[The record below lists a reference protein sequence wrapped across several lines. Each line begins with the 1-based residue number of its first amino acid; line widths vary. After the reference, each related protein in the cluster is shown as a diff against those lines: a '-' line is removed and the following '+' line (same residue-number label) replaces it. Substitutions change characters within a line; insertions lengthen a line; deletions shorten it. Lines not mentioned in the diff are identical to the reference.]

1 MSMEKMQ
8 SEGEKMK
15 KRICYDYHFM
25 PTDPHNGFELNRERI
40 VGLSLMVEF
49 KIFVNG
55 KEILYEGH
63 DDEKEIFIYGSR
75 KFYPAN
81 FVNCHYNP
89 ETVSYEFKENSELF
103 QLTKSEGKKIKLE
116 YKENSFSKDLK
127 DKYYPVNI
135 TKEEFDTILKT
146 GNFNNSNNKPAQN
159 LCYCLIDA
167 TE

>member
-1 MSMEKMQ
+1 
-8 SEGEKMK
+8 MK
-15 KRICYDYHFM
+15 KRICYDYYFM
-25 PTDPHNGFELNRERI
+25 SADPHNGFELKGERI

-63 DDEKEIFIYGSR
+63 DDEKEIFDYGSR

-81 FVNCHYNP
+81 FVSCHYNP
-89 ETVSYEFKENSELF
+89 ETESYKFKKNLELF
-103 QLTKSEGKKIKLE
+103 QLAKTEGKEIKLE
-116 YKENSFSKDLK
+116 YKENDFSKDLK
-127 DKYYPVNI
+127 DENYPINI
-135 TKEEFDTILKT
+135 IKKEFDEILKI
-146 GNFNNSNNKPAQN
+146 GEFNNTNNKPAQN